1 MALTSMVDVFAWTTR
16 SPIGH
21 THRRQENIWD
31 TAVPQTETP
40 TTVVIAVTIAMV
52 VTPVPTIAMAAVIE
66 TVVVVSLALAAMTR
80 IVTVILTA
88 VIVVTVIAIGVGA
101 HLLVVTHPTIVG
113 AGAIPEALR
122 EAVALLGQQGTMMAR
137 PTAPAG
143 KFALCHHL
151 SM

>member
-1 MALTSMVDVFAWTTR
+1 MVDAFAWTTQ

-21 THRRQENIWD
+21 MRRRRENIWD
-31 TAVPQTETP
+31 TGAPQTGTP
-40 TTVVIAVTIAMV
+40 TTVVIAVTLAMV
-52 VTPVPTIAMAAVIE
+52 VVTTVLTIAKVVTE
-66 TVVVVSLALAAMTR
+66 TVVVVSPAMTR

-88 VIVVTVIAIGVGA
+88 VIVATVIAIGAGA

-122 EAVALLGQQGTMMAR
+122 EAVAPLGRQGIMMAP

-143 KFALCHHL
+143 KFALCHYL
-151 SM
+151 ST